1 MSEPLPAAGVPSP
14 AAPPVRL
21 VAIDMGYGHL
31 RAAHA
36 LAPALGT
43 EVLEA
48 DREPLAGTD
57 ERARYARV
65 RSGYEFVSRV
75 SQLARVGRP
84 LRWLLDSATA
94 IPEPWPRRDLSGP
107 TLGVRYLD
115 RLVRGGLGRE
125 LAERLD
131 RENATLVTTF
141 FAPAI
146 AAAHHGCQRVVCV
159 VTDSDVNRAW
169 VPRDPAAAPI
179 EYCAPTERCA
189 RRLRDYGVPKHHVHV
204 TGFPLPPALL
214 GPDLAHLRAALARR
228 LVRLDWKGEFR
239 REAARE
245 IEHFLGELPEDEAGR
260 APLVTFA
267 IGGAGA
273 QVEVVRQYL
282 AALARPVREGRLR
295 LALVAGTRAEVVRR
309 LAQHVAECG
318 LGDLAADAVTIL
330 VEPDFASY
338 FAAFNA
344 LLLRTDVLWSK
355 PSEMSFYAALGIP
368 LVFSRPVG
376 IHERANRKWVRLRGA
391 GFKQERPAY
400 AWDWLSEW
408 MKEGTLASAAW
419 AGYTRLP
426 KFGTERIEEIVH
438 GVART

>member
-1 MSEPLPAAGVPSP
+1 MDPLPRPGVPFT
-14 AAPPVRL
+14 ARRPVRL

-43 EVLEA
+43 TVEEA

-65 RSGYEFVSRV
+65 RAGYEFVSRF
-75 SQLARVGRP
+75 SQLSSVGRP
-84 LRWLLDSATA
+84 LRWLLDTATA

-146 AAAHHGCQRVVCV
+146 AAAHHGGRRIVCV

-169 VPRDPAAAPI
+169 VSRESAAAPI

-204 TGFPLPPALL
+204 TGFPLPPSLL
-214 GPDLAHLRAALARR
+214 GPDLAGLRRALARR

-239 REAARE
+239 REAERE
-245 IEHFLGELPEDEAGR
+245 IEHFLGDLPSGEAGR
-260 APLVTFA
+260 APLMTFA

-273 QVEVVRQYL
+273 QVEIVRQYL

-295 LALVAGTRAEVVRR
+295 LALVAGLRVEAARK

-318 LGDLAADAVTIL
+318 LNDLPGDAVTIL
-330 VEPDFASY
+330 LEPDFASY

-344 LLLRTDVLWSK
+344 LLEQTDVLWTK

-391 GFKQERPAY
+391 GFKQEHPAY

-408 MKEGTLASAAW
+408 MKGGTLAAAAW

-426 KFGTERIEEIVH
+426 KFGTERIAAIVRE
-438 GVART
+438 VAQR